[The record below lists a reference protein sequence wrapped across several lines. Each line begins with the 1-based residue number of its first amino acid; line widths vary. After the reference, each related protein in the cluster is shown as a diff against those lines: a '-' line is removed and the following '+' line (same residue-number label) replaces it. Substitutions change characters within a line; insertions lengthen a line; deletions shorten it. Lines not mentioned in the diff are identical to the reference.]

1 SKSLRFYEIR
11 RLLDTGSRIRAHVGD
26 GDSMDTRDEAKLADI
41 DAQRRI
47 LDLMLKQASCKVACC
62 ESVGLCNLSE
72 VIHCSET
79 AASTHVLHRDGGLSW
94 NMLAYAF
101 GEDSPF
107 DVRGA
112 TGREV
117 DDEVQ
122 SLALIKRRLFCSE
135 HSGTY
140 CYEQAEGNSEE

>member
-11 RLLDTGSRIRAHVGD
+11 RLLDTGSRIRAHVGN
-26 GDSMDTRDEAKLADI
+26 GDSMDTRDEAKLGDI
-41 DAQRRI
+41 APHSRT
-47 LDLMLKQASCKVACC
+47 LDLRLKQASCKVACC

-72 VIHCSET
+72 VIHCRET
-79 AASTHVLHRDGGLSW
+79 TASTHILHSDGRLSW
-94 NMLAYAF
+94 NMLGQVF
-101 GEDSPF
+101 GENTPF

-122 SLALIKRRLFCSE
+122 SLALIKGGLFC
-135 HSGTY
+135 
-140 CYEQAEGNSEE
+140 C

>member
-1 SKSLRFYEIR
+1 
-11 RLLDTGSRIRAHVGD
+11 
-26 GDSMDTRDEAKLADI
+26 MDTRDEAKLGDI

-47 LDLMLKQASCKVACC
+47 LDLMLKEASREVACC
-62 ESVGLCNLSE
+62 ESVGFCPFSE
-72 VIHCSET
+72 VIHCGET
-79 AASTHVLHRDGGLSW
+79 TASTHILHCDGGLPR
-94 NMLAYAF
+94 NMLGQVF

-122 SLALIKRRLFCSE
+122 SLALIKGGLFCCKYLRP
-135 HSGTY
+135 Y
-140 CYEQAEGNSEE
+140 CCEQRQADNQE